1 MINSMLKHY
10 DAYGL
15 LPVWELA
22 GNETFCMIGNH
33 AIPVITEA
41 YLKGIRNFDV
51 EKAYEAMKKRRS
63 PTGPVWVFT
72 GNTIIFLM
80 SSKTN
85 RYPKRSNMLTMT
97 GVSLKW
103 PKPCKKE
110 DDYLFLFKRL
120 PQLHQSFFDPGTG
133 LCGANLLPENGKHP
147 SPRSIPTTG
156 TMNIPKVTPG
166 NIPGWCNTMSKG

>member
-51 EKAYEAMKKRRS
+51 EKAYER
-63 PTGPVWVFT
+63 
-72 GNTIIFLM
+72 
-80 SSKTN
+80 
-85 RYPKRSNMLTMT
+85 
-97 GVSLKW
+97 
-103 PKPCKKE
+103 
-110 DDYLFLFKRL
+110 
-120 PQLHQSFFDPGTG
+120 
-133 LCGANLLPENGKHP
+133 
-147 SPRSIPTTG
+147 
-156 TMNIPKVTPG
+156 
-166 NIPGWCNTMSKG
+166 